1 MIITEILGNVAT
13 TPLHG
18 RQRDPLPLEWFE
30 PTKRILRKHSAG
42 GRDVAIRLVR
52 EGQRLHE
59 GDIVWQDEHTAV
71 VVDILPA
78 EAIVVAPT
86 SLLQMGTICYE
97 IGNKHLPL
105 FIQDDQVLVPY
116 EAPLFR
122 LLTAAGYQPQRETRK
137 LLHMLKA
144 NVEPHGHGGGSAAGG
159 GESLF
164 TKILNLTTKP

>member
-1 MIITEILGNVAT
+1 MIITEVLGNVAI
-13 TPLHG
+13 TPLNG
-18 RQRDPLPLEWFE
+18 RQRDPLHLEWFE

-42 GRDVAIRLVR
+42 GREMAIKLVR

-71 VVDILPA
+71 VVDILPS
-78 EAIVVAPT
+78 EAIVVTPT

-97 IGNKHLPL
+97 IGNKHLPM

-122 LLTAAGYQPQRETRK
+122 LLEATGYQPLRQTCK
-137 LLHMLKA
+137 LLNMLKA
-144 NVEPHGHGGGSAAGG
+144 NVEPHGHGGGSSSG

-164 TKILNLTTKP
+164 TKILNLTTKA

>member
-1 MIITEILGNVAT
+1 MIITEVVGNEAT
-13 TPLHG
+13 MPLNG

-42 GRDVAIRLVR
+42 GREVAIKLVR

-97 IGNKHLPL
+97 IGNKHLPI
-105 FIQDDQVLVPY
+105 FIQDDRVLVPY

-122 LLTAAGYQPQRETRK
+122 LLEATGYQPQRQTCK
-137 LLHMLKA
+137 LLNMLKA
-144 NVEPHGHGGGSAAGG
+144 NVGPHGHGGGSSSG

-164 TKILNLTTKP
+164 AKILNLTTKP